1 MTFSYAG
8 IMFFE
13 MACELC
19 RFLFLN
25 CMFIDSYVTLV
36 VPSTARDRIEE
47 VNKKFSF
54 GFAKGVGEYFH
65 SNQTGATPNP
75 PV

>member
-8 IMFFE
+8 VMFFE
-13 MACELC
+13 MACELS

-36 VPSTARDRIEE
+36 VPSTARDRIEAGEQE
-47 VNKKFSF
+47 VQLRLCQR
-54 GFAKGVGEYFH
+54 GG
-65 SNQTGATPNP
+65 
-75 PV
+75 